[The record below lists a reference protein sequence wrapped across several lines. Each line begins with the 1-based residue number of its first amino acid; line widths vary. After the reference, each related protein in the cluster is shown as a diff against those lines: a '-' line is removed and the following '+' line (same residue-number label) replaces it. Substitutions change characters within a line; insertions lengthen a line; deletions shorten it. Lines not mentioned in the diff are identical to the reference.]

1 MIDVARVWE
10 FLRVVEEIE
19 DNSSSERLEINL
31 IKSRT
36 QVNPTAVFSY
46 QSPHQSKAFD

>member
-1 MIDVARVWE
+1 MIDVTRVWE
-10 FLRVVEEIE
+10 FLRVVE
-19 DNSSSERLEINL
+19 DNSSSSKRLEINL

-36 QVNPTAVFSY
+36 KVNPTAVFSY